1 MREREVSKGK
11 ITRNEKR
18 NREKENDNRKKVC
31 RGRRML
37 FWNIAG
43 VVNKDEEFWRY
54 IGKFDFI
61 SMCETWMEEEG
72 WRRLKGLLPKS
83 HDWSCSFAER
93 DKKRGRAKGGF
104 IIGKIKGWGEEE
116 GETSMKKEEGSLI
129 PKIKDKKEKR
139 SWRIISVYNTGRWEG
154 IKEIIKENF
163 VEGIEENLIVGG
175 DFNIRIGEEGG
186 IEEGGLG
193 RSSKDKTIG
202 NGGRDL
208 LDLVGEIGGYI
219 LNGIARGDKSGE
231 FTYVGPRG
239 SSVIDYIIVNELGL
253 EETCKFKIEDRMD
266 SDHMPLVLDIG
277 GSCGTKE
284 EEGWYEEE
292 AKERRSRIC

>member
-1 MREREVSKGK
+1 
-11 ITRNEKR
+11 
-18 NREKENDNRKKVC
+18 
-31 RGRRML
+31 
-37 FWNIAG
+37 
-43 VVNKDEEFWRY
+43 
-54 IGKFDFI
+54 
-61 SMCETWMEEEG
+61 
-72 WRRLKGLLPKS
+72 
-83 HDWSCSFAER
+83 
-93 DKKRGRAKGGF
+93 
-104 IIGKIKGWGEEE
+104 
-116 GETSMKKEEGSLI
+116 MKKEEGSLI
-129 PKIKDKKEKR
+129 TKIKDKKEKR
-139 SWRIISVYNTGRWEG
+139 SWRIISVYNTGRWKG

-193 RSSKDKTIG
+193 SSKDKTIG

-208 LDLVGEIGGYI
+208 LDLVGEVDGYI

-253 EETCKFKIEDRMD
+253 EETCKFKIEDRVD

-277 GSCGTKE
+277 GSYRTKE
-284 EEGWYEEE
+284 EEG
-292 AKERRSRIC
+292 